1 MALTSAEAILAF
13 AARKPPQ
20 KLHIKALGQEVYLLD
35 PTADTRDELDLW
47 LQRAAGNHVGMRGV
61 IAALLLCDADG
72 NRLFTLEDAPRLGEM
87 PPAALQPIFDVGTKL
102 LAVSDKEQ
110 KELEGNSDASR

>member
-1 MALTSAEAILAF
+1 MALTTVDSILSL
-13 AARKPPQ
+13 AAKRPPQ
-20 KLHIKALGQEVYLLD
+20 KLHIKALGDDVYILD

-47 LQRAAGNHVGMRGV
+47 IERARGNHVGMRGV

-72 NRLFTLEDAPRLGEM
+72 KRLFKLDDAPRLGQM
-87 PPAALQPIFDVGTKL
+87 SPAVLQPIFDLGTKA
-102 LAVSDKEQ
+102 LAVSDREQ

>member
-1 MALTSAEAILAF
+1 MALTTVDSILSLAT
-13 AARKPPQ
+13 RRPPQ
-20 KLHIKALGQEVYLLD
+20 KIHIKSLGQDVYILD

-47 LQRAAGNHVGMRGV
+47 IEKAKGNHVGMRGV

-72 NRLFTLEDAPRLGEM
+72 KRLFTIDDAPRLGQM
-87 PPAALQPIFDVGTKL
+87 PPAVIQPIFDIGTKA
-102 LAVSDKEQ
+102 LAVSDREQ

>member
-1 MALTSAEAILAF
+1 MALMSADSILAL
-13 AARKPPQ
+13 AARRPPQ
-20 KLHIKALGQEVYLLD
+20 KLHIKAIGQEVYLLD

-72 NRLFTLEDAPRLGEM
+72 KRLFSLEDAPQLGQL
-87 PPAALQPIFDVGTKL
+87 PPAALQPIFDMGTKL

-110 KELEGNSDASR
+110 KELEGNSEASR

>member
-1 MALTSAEAILAF
+1 MALTSADSILAL
-13 AARKPPQ
+13 AARRPPQ
-20 KLHIKALGQEVYLLD
+20 KLHIKAIGQEVYLLD

-72 NRLFTLEDAPRLGEM
+72 KRLFSLEDAPQLGQL
-87 PPAALQPIFDVGTKL
+87 PPAALQPIFDMGTKL

-110 KELEGNSDASR
+110 KELEGNSEASR

>member
-1 MALTSAEAILAF
+1 MALTDPAAILAL

-20 KLHIKALGQEVYLLD
+20 KLHLKALGQDVYLLD
-35 PTADTRDELDLW
+35 PTADSRDELDLW
-47 LQRAAGNHVGMRGV
+47 LQRANGHHVGMRGV

-72 NRLFTLEDAPRLGEM
+72 KRLFTLDDAPRLGQM
-87 PPAALQPIFDVGTKL
+87 APSALQPIFEVGTKL